1 MKEKHFLI
9 GEIARQVGVNRKT
22 IRYYEEINLL
32 PKSKRGENNYRVY
45 SQDTVKRL
53 SFIKKA
59 QGLGFT
65 LSEIKEVLILR
76 DRGFTPCNHVQDLL
90 RQRLIDVEQKLAEL
104 TIIKRELK
112 KLKSEW
118 AKMRTVQDDKGGGIC
133 PQIEKVKFQPT
144 KKSTRSL
151 YYRKLRRK

>member
-32 PKSKRGENNYRVY
+32 PKSERGENNYRVY

-59 QGLGFT
+59 QSLGFT
-65 LSEIKEVLILR
+65 LSEIKEVLTLR

-90 RQRLIDVEQKLAEL
+90 RQRLIDIEQKLDEL

-118 AKMRTVQDDKGGGIC
+118 AKMQTVQDDKGEGIC

-144 KKSTRSL
+144 KKPSKPFYS
-151 YYRKLRRK
+151 RK

>member
-1 MKEKHFLI
+1 MKEKYILI

-22 IRYYEEINLL
+22 IRYYEEFNLL

-76 DRGFTPCNHVQDLL
+76 DRGFTPCNHVQ
-90 RQRLIDVEQKLAEL
+90 E
-104 TIIKRELK
+104 RELK

>member
-1 MKEKHFLI
+1 MKEKYILI

-65 LSEIKEVLILR
+65 LSEIKEVLTLR

-90 RQRLIDVEQKLAEL
+90 RQRLIDVDKVVKALAKAL
-104 TIIKRELK
+104 I
-112 KLKSEW
+112 
-118 AKMRTVQDDKGGGIC
+118 
-133 PQIEKVKFQPT
+133 
-144 KKSTRSL
+144 
-151 YYRKLRRK
+151 